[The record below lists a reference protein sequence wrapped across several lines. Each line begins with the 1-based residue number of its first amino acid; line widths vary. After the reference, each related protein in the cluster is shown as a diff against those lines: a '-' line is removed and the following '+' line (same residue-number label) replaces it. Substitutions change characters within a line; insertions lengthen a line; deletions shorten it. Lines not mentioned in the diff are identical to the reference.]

1 MTQDSWKDRQTKEEE
16 EEEEKKMSL
25 PVYHH
30 PLRVVLLL
38 YSVLFSHLKKKSLTS
53 KSRIIKR
60 DSGNGSQR
68 LKDEEEEDGIE
79 DCY

>member
-1 MTQDSWKDRQTKEEE
+1 
-16 EEEEKKMSL
+16 MSL

-38 YSVLFSHLKKKSLTS
+38 YSVLFLILKKSLTS

-79 DCY
+79 DCYKRGGRNSSLAKREGR